1 MSKTYLFAGASSA
14 IAEACA
20 KNLQKNGHN
29 LIGLST
35 KDSSTI
41 YDEFHT
47 VESYQTGN
55 FPSIERTIDGL
66 VYFPGT
72 INLKPFNRITE
83 ADLLKDFQINNLGA
97 VAFIQAYL
105 KNIKMSQN
113 ASVVLISSVAGSV
126 GLPFHASIAMAKGGI
141 ESFTRALAAE
151 LAPSIRVNCVA
162 PSLTNTPLGEKLLNT
177 PEKME
182 LMKKRNPLQKVG
194 SPEEVGNVISFLLS
208 EESAWI
214 SGQILAVDGGM
225 GSLKI

>member
-14 IAEACA
+14 IAAACA
-20 KNLQKNGHN
+20 KNLQKKGHH

-35 KDSSTI
+35 KDSTTI

-47 VESYQTGN
+47 VDSYQTGN

-105 KNIKMSQN
+105 KNIKMSQS

-225 GSLKI
+225 NSLKI

>member
-1 MSKTYLFAGASSA
+1 
-14 IAEACA
+14 
-20 KNLQKNGHN
+20 
-29 LIGLST
+29 
-35 KDSSTI
+35 
-41 YDEFHT
+41 
-47 VESYQTGN
+47 
-55 FPSIERTIDGL
+55 
-66 VYFPGT
+66 
-72 INLKPFNRITE
+72 
-83 ADLLKDFQINNLGA
+83 
-97 VAFIQAYL
+97 
-105 KNIKMSQN
+105 MSQS
-113 ASVVLISSVAGSV
+113 ASVVLMSSVAGSV

-194 SPEEVGNVISFLLS
+194 SPEEVGNVISFLLC

>member
-83 ADLLKDFQINNLGA
+83 ADFLNDFQINNLGA

-105 KNIKMSQN
+105 KNIKMSQS

>member
-20 KNLQKNGHN
+20 KNLQKKGHH

-35 KDSSTI
+35 KDATTI

-83 ADLLKDFQINNLGA
+83 ADLLNDFQINNLGA
-97 VAFIQAYL
+97 VAFIQSYL
-105 KNIKMSQN
+105 KNIKMSQS
-113 ASVVLISSVAGSV
+113 ASVVLMSSVAGSV

-225 GSLKI
+225 NSLKI

>member
-14 IAEACA
+14 IALACA
-20 KNLQKNGHN
+20 KNLQEKGHKV
-29 LIGLST
+29 IGLST
-35 KDSSTI
+35 KESNLN
-41 YDEFHT
+41 YDEFYT
-47 VESYQTGN
+47 ISSYQSIN
-55 FPSIERTIDGL
+55 FPAIETVLDGL

-72 INLKPFNRITE
+72 INLKPFNRISE
-83 ADLLKDFQINNLGA
+83 ADILHDFQINNLGA
-97 VAFIQAYL
+97 VAFVQTYL
-105 KNIKMSQN
+105 KNIKMSSN
-113 ASVVLISSVAGSV
+113 ASIVLMSSVAASV

-141 ESFTRALAAE
+141 EALCRALAAE
-151 LAPSIRVNCVA
+151 FAPSIRVNCVA

-182 LMKKRNPLQKVG
+182 LMKKRNPMQKVG

-214 SGQILAVDGGM
+214 NGQTLAVDGGM